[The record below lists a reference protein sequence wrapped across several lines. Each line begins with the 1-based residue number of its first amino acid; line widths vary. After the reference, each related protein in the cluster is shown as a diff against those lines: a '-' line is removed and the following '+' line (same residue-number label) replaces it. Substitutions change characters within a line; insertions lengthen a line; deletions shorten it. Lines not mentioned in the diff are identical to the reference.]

1 MQLNF
6 FVRSMCIPVFIVDS
20 ITRAIDIR
28 KSMKISNLNIF
39 RNHSYLWAFNFKVIE
54 FSSRNFV
61 TPVALEDEGYLGY
74 FENSIKV
81 VNVLQF
87 YLFHIAPQI
96 LLNKREVERVVSLTR
111 TCGTEEMKEI
121 SYCYVECM
129 WSE

>member
-1 MQLNF
+1 MSLEIILICGLLTSKMGK
-6 FVRSMCIPVFIVDS
+6 FVS
-20 ITRAIDIR
+20 
-28 KSMKISNLNIF
+28 L
-39 RNHSYLWAFNFKVIE
+39 VIE

-61 TPVALEDEGYLGY
+61 TAVALEDEGYLGD

-81 VNVLQF
+81 VIVLQF

-121 SYCYVECM
+121 SYC
-129 WSE
+129 